1 MKYLSKKQILILHEQ
16 LKQTSG
22 GIKGIRDDGMLDSS
36 IQTPLQVFNGQELYS
51 SIIQKATRL
60 AFGIIKNH
68 PFIDGSK
75 RIATHAILIFLELN
89 GIELF
94 YLDDEII
101 TIILDIASSKLSEN
115 DLYIW
120 IESHQK

>member
-1 MKYLSKKQILILHEQ
+1 M
-16 LKQTSG
+16 
-22 GIKGIRDDGMLDSS
+22 
-36 IQTPLQVFNGQELYS
+36 
-51 SIIQKATRL
+51 
-60 AFGIIKNH
+60 
-68 PFIDGSK
+68 
-75 RIATHAILIFLELN
+75 LIFLELN

-120 IESHQK
+120 IESYQK

>member
-16 LKQTSG
+16 LIQPSG

-36 IQTPLQVFNGQELYS
+36 MQTPLQVFNGQELYP

-60 AFGIIKNH
+60 AFGIIKNY
-68 PFIDGSK
+68 PFIDGNK
-75 RIATHAILIFLELN
+75 RISTHAMLIFLELN

-120 IESHQK
+120 IESYQK